1 MENLIQSLL
10 QNLNMNDM
18 LDGCRNYLL
27 TSNLSEEEYM
37 QIIEICTD
45 KIDEIQLNKC
55 VQSVKYNIEQF
66 KSTLPENHP
75 LLEYI
80 NNITDI
86 KAYVNDEN
94 EIDDPKPSIE
104 YVIETNYQNKNIV
117 YFYEIVYDNI
127 NRTNYNVKS
136 ISIHDLDDEKD
147 EMAEDEEEKEDEEDQ
162 EKETDSEED
171 MDVSINYDD
180 EKCVESLSTSMN
192 WNEPEALKLLL
203 NAMYQTFD
211 TDVPINWQ

>member
-37 QIIEICTD
+37 QIIEICSD
-45 KIDEIQLNKC
+45 KIDEIQSNKC
-55 VQSVKYNIEQF
+55 SQLVKHNIEQF

-117 YFYEIVYDNI
+117 YFYESVYDNV
-127 NRTNYNVKS
+127 NRTTYNVKS

-147 EMAEDEEEKEDEEDQ
+147 EKDEMVEDEDEKED
-162 EKETDSEED
+162 DSEED

-180 EKCVESLSTSMN
+180 EKCVESLATSMN
-192 WNEPEALKLLL
+192 WSEPEALKLLL
-203 NAMYQTFD
+203 NAMYKTFD